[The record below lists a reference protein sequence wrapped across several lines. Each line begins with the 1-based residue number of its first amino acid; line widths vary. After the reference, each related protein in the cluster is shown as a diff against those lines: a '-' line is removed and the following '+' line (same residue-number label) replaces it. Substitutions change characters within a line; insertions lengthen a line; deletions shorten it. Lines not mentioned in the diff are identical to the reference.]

1 MLIVTLP
8 LSLMAS
14 CEIGLEDD
22 DVAKGK
28 TMFWSNFDGPPIDVY
43 VDGNFY
49 GTITTFYSETP
60 DCESN
65 GCVTI
70 ILPTGTYDFYAVE
83 QSNVGT
89 QPRDWEGPFSVKTNS
104 CGTILLS
111 P

>member
-1 MLIVTLP
+1 
-8 LSLMAS
+8 MAS
-14 CEIGLEDD
+14 CETGLEDED
-22 DVAKGK
+22 ATKGK
-28 TMFWSNFDGPPIDVY
+28 TMFWSNFDGPPIDVF
-43 VDGNFY
+43 VDGSFN

-70 ILPTGTYDFYAVE
+70 TLPLGSYDFYAAE
-83 QSNVGT
+83 QSNGNN
-89 QPRDWEGPFSVKTNS
+89 QPRDWEGTFSVKANS